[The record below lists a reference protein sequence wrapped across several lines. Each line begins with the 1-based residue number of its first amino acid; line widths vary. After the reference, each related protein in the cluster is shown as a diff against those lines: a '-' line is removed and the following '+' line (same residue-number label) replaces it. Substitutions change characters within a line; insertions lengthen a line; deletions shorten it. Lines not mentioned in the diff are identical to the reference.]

1 LLPVHG
7 QSSNFT
13 LVYSFSRYGGSR
25 SSLILSGNTL
35 YGTTTGV
42 PGAQY
47 GTLFSVNTDGSG
59 FTNLVYFPPFSLSAS
74 PHGSVPEA
82 GLVLSGQT
90 LFGTSSLGGPQAG
103 LSEGTVFAVNTNSL
117 ACTNLLVF
125 GNTTNTNMGS
135 SLNGGLVLSGN
146 MLYGTAVNDEPYC
159 GQVFGVTT
167 NGLGFT
173 NLHAFSPMVSSTN
186 SDGAYPYA
194 SLILSGGTL
203 YGTAKEGGAWG
214 DGTVFAVNTDG
225 SGFTNLHSFG
235 GSDGSQPIC
244 ALVLAGN
251 TLYGTTYYGG
261 SANCG
266 TVFAVNTDG
275 SGFTNLY
282 SFTALVSSTNSDGA
296 MPCAGL
302 ILSGNTL
309 YGTAGSGGTG
319 GGTVFAINTDG
330 SGFTILH
337 TFAFG
342 TDGGWPQGALMLSGS
357 TLYGTT
363 YDGGV
368 QDNGTVFALILP
380 APTLAIAPAGNQ
392 IVISW
397 PTSPTNYVMQVA
409 CDLSSG
415 SWTNITS
422 GIATNG
428 NNFVLTNAMSSQAA
442 YFRLQ
447 RR

>member
-1 LLPVHG
+1 MKTRAKNKFALRVLIAALGLMAAGPVTA
-7 QSSNFT
+7 QTFET
-13 LVYSFSRYGGSR
+13 LHDFSAPDQNYSTNGD
-25 SSLILSGNTL
+25 
-35 YGTTTGV
+35 
-42 PGAQY
+42 GANP
-47 GTLFSVNTDGSG
+47 L
-59 FTNLVYFPPFSLSAS
+59 
-74 PHGSVPEA
+74 A
-82 GLVLSGQT
+82 GLVLSGT
-90 LFGTSSLGGPQAG
+90 A
-103 LSEGTVFAVNTNSL
+103 
-117 ACTNLLVF
+117 
-125 GNTTNTNMGS
+125 
-135 SLNGGLVLSGN
+135 
-146 MLYGTAVNDEPYC
+146 LYGTA
-159 GQVFGVTT
+159 Q
-167 NGLGFT
+167 
-173 NLHAFSPMVSSTN
+173 
-186 SDGAYPYA
+186 
-194 SLILSGGTL
+194 
-203 YGTAKEGGAWG
+203 
-214 DGTVFAVNTDG
+214 
-225 SGFTNLHSFG
+225 
-235 GSDGSQPIC
+235 
-244 ALVLAGN
+244 
-251 TLYGTTYYGG
+251 YGG
-261 SANCG
+261 
-266 TVFAVNTDG
+266 D
-275 SGFTNLY
+275 L
-282 SFTALVSSTNSDGA
+282 
-296 MPCAGL
+296 
-302 ILSGNTL
+302 
-309 YGTAGSGGTG
+309 G
-319 GGTVFAINTDG
+319 GGTVFGINTDG